1 MVKVG
6 ASGLE
11 FWCVTLKPGERRCI
25 RSAHRLDLIHVTMAC
40 TGENAP
46 KGRTTV
52 ICQAN
57 GSEGAICVL
66 SRKHQNV
73 NLSLVLPG
81 GENIYLEA
89 RGADTV
95 SITGFL
101 QPMLPLETDAIT
113 KINRWDGE
121 IEETFNKMSEAKDLE
136 LAKLN
141 ELQEKFNNIPRRFDE
156 GDDVS
161 VVVNG
166 KWIPAIVVS
175 KNILVDT
182 NVLGEPAVMPYLVQ
196 PEAKGQMLMVE
207 EDDNGSI
214 RERKKRKKK
223 GITVVVPKI
232 PSSQNVEPQA
242 SESPNRETPKKTT
255 RKSGF
260 EEQKYCGHFPHVA
273 KELETRAFEIID
285 VLCHFP
291 QSLTI
296 LFTCAGSCQN
306 EYLFLKRLLSRY
318 DCIKDFNIFIHDL
331 NNFAIQEMFEYDTT
345 FCHDFQSID
354 LKHIKDTVWHFSFN
368 YQLTFDRKR
377 SLGELYEFYSKE
389 LQASNSIN
397 KRILV
402 DVMISTSQVENNKPM
417 DTFHTYFC
425 REFYSTSVALRDSS
439 NDDRNVRQILKS
451 EYRELMKTREN
462 AQKAWDYQYS
472 NAERPATA
480 KRKLNDPET
489 PPPKRRKSWNT
500 CSTGVKWKREK
511 IRKQKIILKQKKPG
525 YQYVVQK
532 NGEAVLS
539 QLHNVC
545 TDKGAYS
552 ALSKFPKFQETLQ
565 KVMGSA
571 SFSGAKEGRISGRI
585 KMKYKEQ
592 VGKKVNNYTCTLEV
606 T

>member
-255 RKSGF
+255 RKSG
-260 EEQKYCGHFPHVA
+260 
-273 KELETRAFEIID
+273 
-285 VLCHFP
+285 
-291 QSLTI
+291 
-296 LFTCAGSCQN
+296 
-306 EYLFLKRLLSRY
+306 
-318 DCIKDFNIFIHDL
+318 
-331 NNFAIQEMFEYDTT
+331 
-345 FCHDFQSID
+345 
-354 LKHIKDTVWHFSFN
+354 
-368 YQLTFDRKR
+368 
-377 SLGELYEFYSKE
+377 
-389 LQASNSIN
+389 
-397 KRILV
+397 
-402 DVMISTSQVENNKPM
+402 
-417 DTFHTYFC
+417 
-425 REFYSTSVALRDSS
+425 
-439 NDDRNVRQILKS
+439 
-451 EYRELMKTREN
+451 
-462 AQKAWDYQYS
+462 
-472 NAERPATA
+472 PATA